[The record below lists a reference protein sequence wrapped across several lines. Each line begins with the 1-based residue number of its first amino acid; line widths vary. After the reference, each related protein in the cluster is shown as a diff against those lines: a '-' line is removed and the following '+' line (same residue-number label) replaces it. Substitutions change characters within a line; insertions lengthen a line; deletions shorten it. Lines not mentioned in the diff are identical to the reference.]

1 MRLLLVED
9 DERLSDAVSQGL
21 TDAGFV
27 LDAVRSVDEGQA
39 AVDTTSFD
47 AIVLDLGLPDED
59 GTVLLRR
66 LRSKGNTT
74 PILILTARD
83 GLQDRV
89 EGLNAGADDYLLKPF
104 AMEELVARIKALL
117 RRPGAA
123 LGMIL
128 TSGNLSFD
136 TVERSVTI
144 AGNPV
149 ILTQRELSL
158 LELLMRRIG
167 RTVPKDIIEE
177 NIYGFN
183 EEVSS
188 NSVEVA
194 THRLRKKLE
203 KHDADLSIHTV
214 RGVGYI
220 LSENDG

>member
-9 DERLSDAVSQGL
+9 DERLSKAVSQGL
-21 TDAGFV
+21 KDAGFV
-27 LDAVRSVDEGQA
+27 TDSVRSAEESRA
-39 AVDTTSFD
+39 ALDTTTFD

-59 GTVLLRR
+59 GTVLLKN
-66 LRSKGNTT
+66 LRNMGNTT

-89 EGLNAGADDYLLKPF
+89 QGLNAGADDYLLKPF

-117 RRPGAA
+117 RRPGAV
-123 LGMIL
+123 LGMTL
-128 TSGNLSFD
+128 TAGNLRFD
-136 TVERSVTI
+136 TVARSVTI
-144 AGNPV
+144 DGKP
-149 ILTQRELSL
+149 ITMTQRELGL

-167 RTVPKDIIEE
+167 KTVPKNVIEE

-183 EEVSS
+183 EEISS

-194 THRLRKKLE
+194 VHRLRKKLD
-203 KHDADLSIHTV
+203 KHKASICIHTV

-220 LSENDG
+220 LNESHE